1 MVLGR
6 THKSAMRVVGSPRGD
21 AANLFMIMGANMPV
35 RVFGDL
41 RIGNKP
47 NLKFGW
53 KGKFTL

>member
-6 THKSAMRVVGSPRGD
+6 THKSAVKVVGAPRGD
-21 AANLFMIMGANMPV
+21 AANLFMTMGANMQV

-53 KGKFTL
+53 KRKFTL